1 MKYIPLANLKN
12 TTGIVNFCK
21 EAKELVVA
29 NRNGLPK
36 IVLMSRE
43 VYENGLGRLTDRVLL
58 NVHRDMELV
67 AEPVLIRTFNNPAE
81 IVRICEKEMGKIVS
95 VLRIGLS
102 FIFVPLVQQFDNL
115 LIFLRFHHRI
125 TFQLAQCICIL
136 FVRFL
141 HKFYMTLLQF
151 L

>member
-1 MKYIPLANLKN
+1 MRYIPLANLKN

-29 NRNGLPK
+29 NRNGMPK
-36 IVLMSRE
+36 LVLMSRE

-81 IVRICEKEMGKIVS
+81 IVRICEKEMGKVVPVLRNGVDEIYVMDYEVYLVRKEGFLS
-95 VLRIGLS
+95 VL
-102 FIFVPLVQQFDNL
+102 
-115 LIFLRFHHRI
+115 
-125 TFQLAQCICIL
+125 
-136 FVRFL
+136 
-141 HKFYMTLLQF
+141 
-151 L
+151 

>member
-12 TTGIVNFCK
+12 TTGIVAFCK
-21 EAKELVVA
+21 DAKEIVVV

-81 IVRICEKEMGKIVS
+81 IVRICEKEMGKVIP
-95 VLRIGLS
+95 VLRNGVDEIYVMDYES
-102 FIFVPLVQQFDNL
+102 YLVRKEC
-115 LIFLRFHHRI
+115 FLKVFE
-125 TFQLAQCICIL
+125 TSY
-136 FVRFL
+136 
-141 HKFYMTLLQF
+141 K
-151 L
+151 

>member
-12 TTGIVNFCK
+12 TTGIVAFCK
-21 EAKELVVA
+21 DAKEIVVA

-36 IVLMSRE
+36 LVLMSRE

-81 IVRICEKEMGKIVS
+81 IVRICEKEMGKVIP
-95 VLRIGLS
+95 VLRNGVDDIYVMDYDS
-102 FIFVPLVQQFDNL
+102 YLVRKEC
-115 LIFLRFHHRI
+115 FLKVFE
-125 TFQLAQCICIL
+125 TSY
-136 FVRFL
+136 
-141 HKFYMTLLQF
+141 K
-151 L
+151 

>member
-12 TTGIVNFCK
+12 TTGIIAFCK
-21 EAKELVVA
+21 DAKEIVVA

-36 IVLMSRE
+36 LVLMSRE

-81 IVRICEKEMGKIVS
+81 IVRICEKEMGEVIP
-95 VLRIGLS
+95 VLRNGIDEIHVMDYTPIKPKKNVVMIEIDG
-102 FIFVPLVQQFDNL
+102 VVKTKRAWCD
-115 LIFLRFHHRI
+115 
-125 TFQLAQCICIL
+125 
-136 FVRFL
+136 
-141 HKFYMTLLQF
+141 KK
-151 L
+151 